1 MFEHKMFT
9 IFELLILITNHVY
22 QLKLPTRSCNLKN
35 LLKLLGS
42 QNVTIIILSEFDNQ
56 IQYWRKHRNFF
67 VHQGEF
73 IKGPKFDLLK
83 AAEYYSFMADKY
95 NIEYDINLIPKV
107 VIKFSLKEFK
117 KQKIKECD
125 DNCAGIFQFIE
136 TFYFS
141 IAKDLHENRIKLSYT

>member
-1 MFEHKMFT
+1 
-9 IFELLILITNHVY
+9 
-22 QLKLPTRSCNLKN
+22 LKN